1 MSPVTSVDPRGPV
14 VVGVSG
20 SPESDRAVDWGADF
34 AAASHRPLL
43 LVHTVA
49 HGEVRSSAED
59 VAETE
64 QAANEAGRPVVDAAI
79 RRATDR
85 QPGVAVSGAVEV
97 GDPPSVL
104 LAHTARATAVVV
116 GSRGGGA
123 GHLLGSVSLAVARQA
138 RCPAVVVRRSG
149 DVDPG
154 RLGQRVVLGVDGSP
168 GSRPA
173 AEFAFAY
180 ADLTQIPLVILHGSW
195 ERLARGSAVLRLL
208 GGNEEHGPTEE
219 ERLTIAETIAGLPE
233 RFPDVEFRD
242 AHRSTDPAKALIEA
256 SESARLVV
264 VGGRHHGAAGSL
276 LLRSVSTSLVEHAHC
291 PVAVVHEEDRP
302 DG

>member
-1 MSPVTSVDPRGPV
+1 MSPVTSAVPRGAV

-43 LVHTVA
+43 LVHTVG
-49 HGEVRSSAED
+49 HEEVRSRAET
-59 VAETE
+59 VAKTE
-64 QAANEAGRPVVDAAI
+64 QAATEAGRPVVDIALQRVAA
-79 RRATDR
+79 R
-85 QPGVAVSGAVEV
+85 QPELSVSGAIEV

-104 LAHTARATAVVV
+104 RAHAAGAAAVVV
-116 GSRGGGA
+116 GARGGGV
-123 GHLLGSVSLAVARQA
+123 GHHLRGSVSLAVARQA
-138 RCPAVVVRRSG
+138 GCPAIVVRTTG

-168 GSRPA
+168 ASRAA
-173 AEFAFAY
+173 AEFAFGY
-180 ADLTQIPLVILHGSW
+180 ADLTGLPLVVVHGSW
-195 ERLARGSAVLRLL
+195 ERVARGSAVLRLL
-208 GGNEEHGPTEE
+208 GGSEEHGPTDE
-219 ERLTIAETIAGLPE
+219 ERLTIAETVAGLPE

-264 VGGRHHGAAGSL
+264 VGARHHRAAGSL

-291 PVAVVHEEDRP
+291 PVAVVHE
-302 DG
+302 GA